1 MKGRF
6 DSGFSFEDRNTIEDI
21 YKRVMG
27 RAFVRTSCSDCYRDA
42 YIIISNKLRT
52 MAELPKEAPY
62 KLRAGEVLRRFGTN
76 ELYTL
81 EMPTEAAEQWL
92 TERPQDITKFQRY
105 PADWQERVESRRT
118 GAKPATDKLPAEE
131 KKTQQA
137 QKKAAKSS
145 RRK

>member
-6 DSGFSFEDRNTIEDI
+6 DSGFSFEDRKTIEDI

-42 YIIISNKLRT
+42 YIIITNKLRT

-81 EMPTEAAEQWL
+81 EMPTDAAEQWL
-92 TERPQDITKFQRY
+92 AERPQDITKFQRF
-105 PADWQERVESRRT
+105 PADWQARVNSRIT
-118 GAKPATDKLPAEE
+118 GATPAADKLPAETT
-131 KKTQQA
+131 KTQQT
-137 QKKAAKSS
+137 QRKAAKSR